1 MQSKSASNVKVIDVS
16 HHQSDR
22 GAIDWAAVKED
33 GVAGAFVK
41 ASEGGSGRDKGFAA
55 NASGAAA
62 AGLKVGFYHYAHP
75 ELNAPKE
82 EAANFASAV
91 EGRKADFPH
100 VLDVEGE
107 ARKIGAEKL
116 TAWCADWLQEVERLA
131 GHPVMVYTGASFA
144 RSNLGQALGK
154 WPLWV
159 AHYDAVTPMAN
170 PTWAQWAVFQYTS
183 EGSVNGIQGNVD
195 VNAMEQSFFDA
206 YGGSPGARPADADA
220 DADAIKIVVN
230 DKLAGYG
237 RILDGHAYAPLQ
249 HLGEALGL
257 QVAWNE
263 KESVPYV
270 GGRAIRAFKLIGG
283 KAYIGVRS
291 AAELLGGRVSYDEA
305 TKKVHYYG

>member
-1 MQSKSASNVKVIDVS
+1 MQSKSASNVKIIDVS

-22 GAIDWAAVKED
+22 GAIDWAAVRED
-33 GVAGAFVK
+33 GVAGAFIK
-41 ASEGGSGRDKGFAA
+41 ASEGGSGRDKAFAA
-55 NASGAAA
+55 NAAGAAA

-75 ELNAPKE
+75 ELNAPKA
-82 EAANFASAV
+82 EAANFVRAV

-107 ARKIGAEKL
+107 AKQIGAEKL
-116 TAWCADWLQEVERLA
+116 TAWCAEWLQEVERLA
-131 GHPVMVYTGASFA
+131 GHPVMIYTGASFA

-159 AHYDAVTPMAN
+159 AHYDTDTPMAN

-183 EGSVNGIQGNVD
+183 EGAVNGIRGNVD

-206 YGGSPGARPADADA
+206 YGGRPDGQSADEDA
-220 DADAIKIVVN
+220 VKIVVN

-249 HLGEALGL
+249 QLGDALGL

-263 KESVPYV
+263 KESAPYV
-270 GGRAIRAFKLIGG
+270 DGRAARPFQLIGG
-283 KAYIGVRS
+283 KAYIAVRS
-291 AAELLGGRVSYDEA
+291 AAELLGGQVSYDEA
-305 TKKVHYYG
+305 AKKVHYYR